1 MAGVFELPNETVEI
15 RYIKKQKGNVV
26 NEKHILYGGLHEDA
40 KIKYVPKQ
48 LENGQMANTLT
59 NEEKEYLEK
68 ALDLPENGLS
78 KYKKD
83 SYWNTISIS
92 LGKQGAVLDL
102 SNPVDYI
109 KYKVL
114 LKYEDQI
121 CPNIAEVN
129 KKQTYRFVIVK
140 KDDEAKAVLK
150 RTDVKKEAYKL
161 LGKLEDD
168 RNALRDFLMVSNIRV
183 SEDTSLDWMSAE
195 VAKIV
200 DSNPNKFVD
209 ILKDPSYTTRV
220 LFQKAFAKG
229 EIVRKNS
236 QYYTKDGIAL
246 AEANQPATLDNAIAY
261 LESNVNQEYR
271 LLLISKV

>member
-48 LENGQMANTLT
+48 LENGQMANFLT
-59 NEEKEYLEK
+59 NEEKSYLEK

-78 KYKKD
+78 IYKKD
-83 SYWNTISIS
+83 SYLNTLSIS
-92 LGKQGAVLDL
+92 LNKQGTTLQLYNPLD
-102 SNPVDYI
+102 YM
-109 KYKVL
+109 KYKML

-121 CPNIAEVN
+121 CPNITDIN
-129 KKQTYRFVIVK
+129 KKQTYRFVVVK
-140 KDDEAKAVLK
+140 KDDEAKATLK
-150 RTDVKKEAYKL
+150 RVDVKKEAYKL

-183 SEDTSLDWMSAE
+183 SEDTSVEWMNAE
-195 VAKIV
+195 VAKMV

-209 ILKDPSYTTRV
+209 ILKDSSYPTKV

-246 AEANQPATLDNAIAY
+246 AEANQPATLENAITY

-271 LLLISKV
+271 LLLTSKV